1 MVRLLKLTEVDKMR
15 HKEMNIEELRV
26 LCKRMRLH
34 AMNMALAAG
43 KRGAHVSG
51 SLSCIEI
58 YAVLYGVIM
67 SYDVNDPLWED
78 RDRFI
83 AGKEHARLA
92 EYPVMAEMGFFPIN
106 KLNSYEENDGLIVG
120 HQRNLE
126 LGFEYASMS
135 LGMELSYA
143 VGKAIMA
150 KRCGKNYRIYS
161 LLGDAECE
169 EGAIWEAIITAAHYQ
184 LDNMTVIIDRN
195 YMSVDGHTEELMSLY
210 DMQKKFESFGW
221 ESVTVDGHDLKT
233 LIEALSYKPKDKPYA
248 VIAQTIKGK
257 GVSFVEN
264 NRSWH
269 QAVLS
274 KEQYDQAISEIKKA

>member
-1 MVRLLKLTEVDKMR
+1 MEVDNMP
-15 HKEMNIEELRV
+15 HKKLNVEELKA
-26 LCKRMRLH
+26 LCKRMRL
-34 AMNMALAAG
+34 MGMDMALTAG

-51 SLSCIEI
+51 SLSCMEI

-67 SYDVNDPLWED
+67 NYDPANPLWEN

-92 EYPVMAEMGFFPIN
+92 EYPVMSEMGFFP
-106 KLNSYEENDGLIVG
+106 KEQLHTYEENDGLIVG

-150 KRCGKNYRIYS
+150 KQLGKTWRVYS

-169 EGAIWEAIITAAHYQ
+169 EGSIWEAFITAAHYK
-184 LDNMTVIIDRN
+184 LDNMTVVIDRN
-195 YMSVDGHTEELMSLY
+195 YMSVDGKTEELMAQR
-210 DMQKKFESFGW
+210 DMQQKLEAFGW
-221 ESVTVDGHDLKT
+221 ESVTVDGHNLEA
-233 LIEALSYKPKDKPYA
+233 LIEALCHEPEGKPYA
-248 VIAQTIKGK
+248 VIAQTTKGK

-264 NRSWH
+264 NKAWH

-274 KEQYDQAISEIKKA
+274 EAQYQKAIEEIKNS